1 MRPFGEDE
9 LAEVVDRIP
18 PRSPILADVTLI
30 AGWTGLRW
38 GELRAFRVADVQELP
53 SPAFWVARSQ
63 TEGGG

>member
-38 GELRAFRVADVQELP
+38 GGAAGVSGRGCAGAAVAGVL
-53 SPAFWVARSQ
+53 
-63 TEGGG
+63 GGAVTD